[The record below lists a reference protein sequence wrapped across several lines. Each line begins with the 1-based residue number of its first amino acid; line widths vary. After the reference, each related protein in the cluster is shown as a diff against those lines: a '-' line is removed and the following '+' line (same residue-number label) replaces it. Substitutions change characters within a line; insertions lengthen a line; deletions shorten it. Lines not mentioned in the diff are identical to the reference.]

1 MLFVA
6 VLRDKDVERSD
17 IQESEEQHG
26 PSRSAQTV
34 SVNVFVKLSPRADGV
49 RVSVV
54 PEVSCSSQ
62 LSVF

>member
-34 SVNVFVKLSPRADGV
+34 SVNVFVK
-49 RVSVV
+49 
-54 PEVSCSSQ
+54 
-62 LSVF
+62 

>member
-26 PSRSAQTV
+26 PSRSAQAV
-34 SVNVFVKLSPRADGV
+34 SVNVFVK
-49 RVSVV
+49 
-54 PEVSCSSQ
+54 
-62 LSVF
+62 